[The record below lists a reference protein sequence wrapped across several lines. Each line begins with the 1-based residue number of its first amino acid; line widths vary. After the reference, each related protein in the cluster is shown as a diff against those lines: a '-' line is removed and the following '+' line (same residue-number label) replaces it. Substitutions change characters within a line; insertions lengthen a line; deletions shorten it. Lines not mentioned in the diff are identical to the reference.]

1 MMGEAKIDTGIGAIF
16 NMTPSPGA
24 TCCLE
29 NAEVDM
35 RSVAGFLGAR
45 VDEDA
50 FARDLLI
57 GDQRHDSAD
66 LPAHIITGADAA

>member
-1 MMGEAKIDTGIGAIF
+1 
-16 NMTPSPGA
+16 MTPAPGA

-35 RSVAGFLGAR
+35 LADAGVLGAQ

-50 FARDLLI
+50 FARDWP
-57 GDQRHDSAD
+57 GGGSRHESSD
-66 LPAHIITGADAA
+66 LPAHIISGADAA